1 MSEATEKFINDV
13 RKKDKKAIK
22 DSLKNVLRERI
33 KARVNAILD
42 EKS

>member
-1 MSEATEKFINDV
+1 MSKATEKFINDV
-13 RKKDKKAIK
+13 RKKDKKVIK